1 MVGIKRLPVGID
13 NFEKIRTEGFYYV
26 DKTGMIKEL
35 LENWG
40 EVNLFTRP
48 RRFGKTL
55 NMSMLR
61 YFFEIGTDPQ
71 LFDGLNISDE
81 PELCKDYMGQYP
93 VISLTLKEV
102 KGLSFYVA
110 KSEMWTAVSWEADR
124 LDRLYALKTGDK
136 LDNIE
141 KKQLSMLRMKE
152 GDLSSSLRLLSSL
165 LYKHLGK
172 KVIILI
178 DEYDVPLQ
186 KAEENGYYEE
196 MAGLLSKFFG
206 YGMKTNDDMLF
217 SVVTGCL
224 RISKESIFTGFN
236 NPKVHTILDE
246 QYDEWFGFTDEEVR
260 EMLAYYDKNEYYAVT
275 KEWYDG
281 YRFGTVQVY
290 CPWDVINWCDQLRNT
305 LNRFPQNFWANTSSN
320 ALISRFA
327 DKADAGT
334 REQLSYLLEGGT
346 VRKKL
351 RMDLT
356 YHELDDSIDNLW
368 SVLFMTGYLTQ
379 KGVNENGCYWLVIP
393 NREISEIFM
402 TNVDQWF
409 TQRVLDDKESLE
421 EFFDALK
428 TGDADRV
435 EECLN
440 DYMTDVISYLDGGR
454 TGDKENFY
462 HGLLLGMLGRRTG
475 WEIRSNREGGKGR
488 PDIVAYHR
496 RERLAI
502 IIEVKY
508 AKEEV
513 SLEKEAEKAITQI
526 LQQQYDDC
534 FGHKKPETV
543 FYYGISFCK
552 KDCRVLLKKKS

>member
-1 MVGIKRLPVGID
+1 
-13 NFEKIRTEGFYYV
+13 
-26 DKTGMIKEL
+26 
-35 LENWG
+35 
-40 EVNLFTRP
+40 
-48 RRFGKTL
+48 
-55 NMSMLR
+55 
-61 YFFEIGTDPQ
+61 
-71 LFDGLNISDE
+71 
-81 PELCKDYMGQYP
+81 
-93 VISLTLKEV
+93 
-102 KGLSFYVA
+102 
-110 KSEMWTAVSWEADR
+110 
-124 LDRLYALKTGDK
+124 
-136 LDNIE
+136 
-141 KKQLSMLRMKE
+141 
-152 GDLSSSLRLLSSL
+152 
-165 LYKHLGK
+165 
-172 KVIILI
+172 
-178 DEYDVPLQ
+178 
-186 KAEENGYYEE
+186 
-196 MAGLLSKFFG
+196 
-206 YGMKTNDDMLF
+206 
-217 SVVTGCL
+217 
-224 RISKESIFTGFN
+224 
-236 NPKVHTILDE
+236 
-246 QYDEWFGFTDEEVR
+246 
-260 EMLAYYDKNEYYAVT
+260 
-275 KEWYDG
+275 
-281 YRFGTVQVY
+281 
-290 CPWDVINWCDQLRNT
+290 
-305 LNRFPQNFWANTSSN
+305 
-320 ALISRFA
+320 
-327 DKADAGT
+327 
-334 REQLSYLLEGGT
+334 
-346 VRKKL
+346 
-351 RMDLT
+351 
-356 YHELDDSIDNLW
+356 
-368 SVLFMTGYLTQ
+368 MTGYLTQ